1 MKDGRLV
8 EVEVPGELGVVSFV
22 SGGAAAKKKGAA
34 AAAKPNVTKIR
45 SGEYDRIVNWMLSFF
60 DTY

>member
-1 MKDGRLV
+1 MKYGRLV

-22 SGGAAAKKKGAA
+22 SSGAADKKKGAA